1 MPNIQQTLPTEATSP
16 EASIT
21 AEKERTKTLA
31 RWIST
36 ALATLETID
45 PDDME
50 DGGTGMRSLIADGQ
64 SLVSAV
70 LQGRDLVPDRRK
82 VQTANH
88 PMRRATDWPQLDVAL
103 GAVPLPTANSPEMAG
118 MQSAIGH
125 LSRLVVE
132 QRALLV
138 EVEDVCGRD
147 GLGGTLEDGESEL
160 IDKVRRHLDKLNAPE
175 TSMQPV
181 NRRLLSALAKLVCDP
196 GHPGYREQA
205 RAAIAEAEAQP
216 TEAEQPEPR
225 VEFYTDEPV
234 QSHSMSIAEAA
245 RVLSAFFTEFPGGVE
260 EMQSAQPVGRE
271 PLSDSE
277 RAELEH
283 LRTLVNTPELHSF
296 RDGVVLEAAHQRERW
311 GSVHDAGKQPSDWF
325 WLVGYLAGKALHAQT
340 SGNTEKALHHTISTA
355 AALAN
360 WHAAI
365 SGESTAMRPGIDP
378 ASHGITG
385 EGM

>member
-88 PMRRATDWPQLDVAL
+88 PMRRATDWPQIDVAL
-103 GAVPLPTANSPEMAG
+103 GAVPLPTANSPEIAG

-125 LSRLVVE
+125 LSRLVGE

-160 IDKVRRHLDKLNAPE
+160 IDKVRRHLGMLNATEPAE
-175 TSMQPV
+175 KKSRAYIDLFATTSEWLKGKGIYTPSWLGDLLSVLSGHVSGTMEQLEDDAQGPIGYMSPQQLHFIKDVDAERGNYVPLRKTPVGLFTLPLYLCPDDQTVHVQVPPYIGACITDGRLHVTVMQRGADKRVTVLATAEMDAASLTERDCIAQATAPAMQPV
-181 NRRLLSALAKLVCDP
+181 GWESQIPTNDRILSAC
-196 GHPGYREQA
+196 
-205 RAAIAEAEAQP
+205 
-216 TEAEQPEPR
+216 
-225 VEFYTDEPV
+225 
-234 QSHSMSIAEAA
+234 
-245 RVLSAFFTEFPGGVE
+245 
-260 EMQSAQPVGRE
+260 
-271 PLSDSE
+271 
-277 RAELEH
+277 
-283 LRTLVNTPELHSF
+283 
-296 RDGVVLEAAHQRERW
+296 
-311 GSVHDAGKQPSDWF
+311 
-325 WLVGYLAGKALHAQT
+325 
-340 SGNTEKALHHTISTA
+340 EKAGLWPNTA
-355 AALAN
+355 ASWVENGAFRRFFEALK
-360 WHAAI
+360 
-365 SGESTAMRPGIDP
+365 ES
-378 ASHGITG
+378 
-385 EGM
+385 EE